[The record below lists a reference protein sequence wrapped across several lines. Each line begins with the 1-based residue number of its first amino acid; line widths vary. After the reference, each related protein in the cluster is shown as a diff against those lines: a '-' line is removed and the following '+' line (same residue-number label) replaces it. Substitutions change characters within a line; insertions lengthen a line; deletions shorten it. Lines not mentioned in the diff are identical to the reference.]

1 MSKTPP
7 TSTSTSAP
15 PSATEEPREN
25 QTQQGHAAQREAG
38 AGTSSD
44 EDRLQADALE
54 LLLRSPR
61 LNIDTIL
68 RLLDIDEREF
78 RALVKVN
85 PALGGLLKQRSQGL
99 LELPGTEPRKCPMC
113 REWFLPY
120 AGDRLCSDEC
130 KAADKIDRRD
140 FREESRATASD

>member
-1 MSKTPP
+1 MDNRDTQVKQP
-7 TSTSTSAP
+7 AP
-15 PSATEEPREN
+15 PVSEAVQESSTPTE
-25 QTQQGHAAQREAG
+25 
-38 AGTSSD
+38 
-44 EDRLQADALE
+44 EDRLQANALE

-61 LNIDTIL
+61 LKIDTIL

-78 RALVKVN
+78 RALVKTN
-85 PALGGLLKQRSQGL
+85 PALGGLLKQRSQGI

-130 KAADKIDRRD
+130 KAADQIDRRD
-140 FREESRATASD
+140 FREESRATALD

>member
-1 MSKTPP
+1 VDKPQKNELEKSELKKDA
-7 TSTSTSAP
+7 STD
-15 PSATEEPREN
+15 
-25 QTQQGHAAQREAG
+25 AG
-38 AGTSSD
+38 
-44 EDRLQADALE
+44 LQANALE

-68 RLLDIDEREF
+68 RLLDIDERDF

-99 LELPGTEPRKCPMC
+99 LELPGTKPRKCPIC
-113 REWFLPY
+113 SDWFLPY
-120 AGDRLCSDEC
+120 AGDKLCSDEC
-130 KAADKIDRRD
+130 KAADQIDRRD